1 MSPGVLRAVLWI
13 LYIVLNKQGQLSK
26 SLKSYSPSTRNIF
39 LVFLDLKRLSSVFV
53 LLSVQVSNL
62 LSLLVSILFFLIHGT
77 SFHLFRFFFF
87 HVFHLLRSV
96 CKHFIISD
104 AIGFGILSWI
114 SFFGSLLVYR
124 NVTDF
129 CMLVSWHASLSNL
142 FISSNSIFV
151 DLILCIKSCPMQTES
166 FTVSFLI
173 WICFIICYLYKL
185 LFLFLPLSKTYRTM
199 LNRRV

>member
-104 AIGFGILSWI
+104 AIGFGLLS
-114 SFFGSLLVYR
+114 
-124 NVTDF
+124 
-129 CMLVSWHASLSNL
+129 
-142 FISSNSIFV
+142 
-151 DLILCIKSCPMQTES
+151 
-166 FTVSFLI
+166 
-173 WICFIICYLYKL
+173 
-185 LFLFLPLSKTYRTM
+185 
-199 LNRRV
+199 